1 MKVSVIIII
10 IIIIINEEECHAKG
24 SRQETKIQ
32 GFMNTDI
39 RNVEHEMYDYF
50 SFPWRRRP

>member
-1 MKVSVIIII
+1 MKVPVVIIMIR

-24 SRQETKIQ
+24 SRQEIKIQ
-32 GFMNTDI
+32 EFMNTDI

-50 SFPWRRRP
+50 SFP

>member
-10 IIIIINEEECHAKG
+10 IIIIIINNEEGCHAKG

-32 GFMNTDI
+32 EFMNTDI
-39 RNVEHEMYDYF
+39 KNVEHEMYDNS
-50 SFPWRRRP
+50 SFP

>member
-10 IIIIINEEECHAKG
+10 INNEEERHGKG
-24 SRQETKIQ
+24 TGQETKIQ
-32 GFMNTDI
+32 EFMNTDI

-50 SFPWRRRP
+50 SFP